1 MNNMSTFTI
10 QVKPLTIHH
19 ITRSFF
25 MSNNWY
31 KGLIGARTIKTGLAT
46 FVTALFC
53 LALDLHPIFAILTAI
68 VTIEPTAKASLKKG
82 YRRLPATVIGALFAV
97 LFTFIF
103 SDDSAFAYAFSAI
116 FTIIFCT
123 KLNLQVGTTVA
134 TLTAMAMIPG
144 IHDAYFFNFFSRLLT
159 AIIGLVTAGLV
170 NFIILPPKYY
180 DQLESSINDVE
191 SEMYELFH
199 QRMRQLLLGKFTKG
213 APYKKLNALLDLNQK
228 VETLLSYQKDELSY
242 HKHHDSEWI
251 RLKALTT
258 RTHTNRLFVTHL
270 SNLVYLPKGTHI
282 QFSNEERVSI
292 LNIAQSI
299 NDIYTTGHFERQKQS
314 ASLLKSSVKGLD
326 EFDENQLKSHLIY
339 EILLIYRILD

>member
-1 MNNMSTFTI
+1 
-10 QVKPLTIHH
+10 
-19 ITRSFF
+19 

-46 FVTALFC
+46 FLTAFFC
-53 LALDLHPIFAILTAI
+53 LALDLNPIFAILTAI

-97 LFTFIF
+97 IFTFVF
-103 SDDSAFAYAFSAI
+103 GDESAFAYAFSAT

-123 KLNLQVGTTVA
+123 KLKLQAGTTVA

-170 NFIILPPKYY
+170 NFVVFPPKYY

-191 SEMYELFH
+191 SKMYGLFH
-199 QRMRQLLLGKFTKG
+199 HRMRQLLLGKFTKG
-213 APYKKLNALLDLNQK
+213 APYQQLNVLLDLNQK

-251 RLKALTT
+251 RLKSLTT
-258 RTHTNRLFVTHL
+258 RTHTNRLFITHL

-282 QFSNEERVSI
+282 QFTNEEKISI
-292 LNIAQSI
+292 LSIAQSI
-299 NDIYTTGHFERQKQS
+299 NNIYTTGSFERQQQS
-314 ASLLKSSVKGLD
+314 ASLLKTSVKGLD
-326 EFDENQLKSHLIY
+326 EFDDNQLKSHLIY
-339 EILLIYRILD
+339 EILLIYRILDHRFA